1 MFPVFLLIEEAAWMF
16 KTGFGLSDDTLS
28 KSERM
33 LALTVVSSLYVGT
46 DSTHAVCSVQGQK
59 EYCLVHCCN
68 VHLGRPRVCPSMC
81 TLPSVILPTA
91 FIDLAAFL
99 CLLVSAL
106 RLLCQNKSGLK
117 VALIHRS
124 DCSTSKCSQEVRQLY
139 HLLDF
144 EGRAKCHPLASFLAL
159 EIKVTW

>member
-1 MFPVFLLIEEAAWMF
+1 M
-16 KTGFGLSDDTLS
+16 TLS
-28 KSERM
+28 PNQIV

-99 CLLVSAL
+99 SPGFHHEAAL
-106 RLLCQNKSGLK
+106 PKQKWLK
-117 VALIHRS
+117 GSS
-124 DCSTSKCSQEVRQLY
+124 DS
-139 HLLDF
+139 
-144 EGRAKCHPLASFLAL
+144 
-159 EIKVTW
+159 